1 MFGLF
6 KKANERQKIH
16 IDKYVEL
23 IVFYISNIL
32 YLSEKIEEK
41 DQAFIRSSSKQQFNV
56 VIDTLLTESKLAK
69 LKNSAICDAFITE
82 ELKPAAQN
90 LESDMKNLI
99 DRYELVYKR
108 KFKQDIVEDAIDN
121 GWSAWN

>member
-6 KKANERQKIH
+6 KKATERQKQH
-16 IDKYVEL
+16 IDKYAEL

-41 DQAFIRSSSKQQFNV
+41 DQTFIRSSSKSQFNAV
-56 VIDTLLTESKLAK
+56 VNSLLKESKLAK

-82 ELKPAAQN
+82 ELKPAAQG
-90 LESDMKNLI
+90 LESDMKALI
-99 DRYELVYKR
+99 DTYEHVYER
-108 KFKQDIVEDAIDN
+108 KFKQDIVEDAINN
-121 GWSAWN
+121 GWSAWK

>member
-69 LKNSAICDAFITE
+69 LKNSAIATAVCADKYTG
-82 ELKPAAQN
+82 QH
-90 LESDMKNLI
+90 
-99 DRYELVYKR
+99 
-108 KFKQDIVEDAIDN
+108 
-121 GWSAWN
+121 SAPTLG